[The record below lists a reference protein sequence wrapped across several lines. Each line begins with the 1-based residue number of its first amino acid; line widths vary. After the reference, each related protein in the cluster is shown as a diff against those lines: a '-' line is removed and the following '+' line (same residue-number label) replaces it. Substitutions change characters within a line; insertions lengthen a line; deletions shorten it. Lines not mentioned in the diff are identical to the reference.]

1 MMKKF
6 KYPHLFEPLKL
17 RGTLF
22 RNRIFAAPTGYR
34 NMTYDSVWPLEAGDY
49 YGRKAMGG
57 AASVATGELVVDT
70 EFGRGSLNH
79 ICIDNPQS
87 LMPLEKVAKAIS
99 RYGAVPTAELQH
111 AGMYANRDL
120 SVFGATSRGIAYG
133 PVELELDGRI
143 IREMPEEIIERTIE
157 KYAAAAVA
165 AKNYGFGM
173 ILIHAG
179 HGWLLQQFL
188 SPQLNRRKDKWG
200 GPAIENRA
208 RFAVSVC
215 EAVRKAVGPNFPI
228 EIRISASEGYE
239 GGYDIEEGIAFAKQL
254 ERYVDL
260 INVSV
265 GSHEVQEAFSVMTP
279 SMFLGDGCN
288 VKYAAEIKKHV
299 NIPVSAIGA
308 LGEPEMLEEII
319 ASGKADVVELAR
331 SLIADPDLPNK
342 IRAGREDDI
351 KWCLRCLH
359 CFSTQMK
366 YGVKYCAV
374 NPESGR
380 EHESKYEPRQA
391 KTRKKVLVIGGGIG
405 GMQAALSCA
414 ERGHQVILC
423 EKSGVLGGAIRCEE
437 DVPFKK
443 KLAMYLDSQAQAI
456 ARANIDLRLNCE
468 VTPELASSLQPD
480 VIIAALGSRP
490 IKPDIPGIDGPNV
503 LGAEEAYRHPQKVGK
518 KAVIIGAGLVGL
530 ELAIYLTMLGKVV
543 SVVEL
548 TDKISDGGNMLHARS
563 LEVELKKHGISLR
576 FNTKVNE
583 ISAQGIVCE
592 TKEGKEFLEAD
603 SVIYAVGQQPLQ
615 DEALAFRFCAPVFH
629 MIGDCITPKN
639 IANATGTAHDIA
651 VSLGR
656 F

>member
-1 MMKKF
+1 MKKF

-120 SVFGATSRGIAYG
+120 SVFGATPRGIAYG

-351 KWCLRCLH
+351 KWCLRCLY

-603 SVIYAVGQQPLQ
+603 TVIYAVGQQPLQ

>member
-200 GPAIENRA
+200 GPAIEHRA

-351 KWCLRCLH
+351 KWCLRCLY

-423 EKSGVLGGAIRCEE
+423 EKGGVLGGAIRCEE

-468 VTPELASSLQPD
+468 VTPELASSLEPD

-603 SVIYAVGQQPLQ
+603 TVIYAVGQQPLQ

>member
-1 MMKKF
+1 
-6 KYPHLFEPLKL
+6 
-17 RGTLF
+17 
-22 RNRIFAAPTGYR
+22 
-34 NMTYDSVWPLEAGDY
+34 
-49 YGRKAMGG
+49 
-57 AASVATGELVVDT
+57 
-70 EFGRGSLNH
+70 
-79 ICIDNPQS
+79 
-87 LMPLEKVAKAIS
+87 
-99 RYGAVPTAELQH
+99 
-111 AGMYANRDL
+111 
-120 SVFGATSRGIAYG
+120 
-133 PVELELDGRI
+133 
-143 IREMPEEIIERTIE
+143 
-157 KYAAAAVA
+157 
-165 AKNYGFGM
+165 
-173 ILIHAG
+173 
-179 HGWLLQQFL
+179 
-188 SPQLNRRKDKWG
+188 
-200 GPAIENRA
+200 
-208 RFAVSVC
+208 
-215 EAVRKAVGPNFPI
+215 
-228 EIRISASEGYE
+228 
-239 GGYDIEEGIAFAKQL
+239 
-254 ERYVDL
+254 
-260 INVSV
+260 
-265 GSHEVQEAFSVMTP
+265 MTP

-468 VTPELASSLQPD
+468 VTPELASSLEPD

>member
-1 MMKKF
+1 
-6 KYPHLFEPLKL
+6 
-17 RGTLF
+17 
-22 RNRIFAAPTGYR
+22 
-34 NMTYDSVWPLEAGDY
+34 
-49 YGRKAMGG
+49 
-57 AASVATGELVVDT
+57 
-70 EFGRGSLNH
+70 
-79 ICIDNPQS
+79 
-87 LMPLEKVAKAIS
+87 
-99 RYGAVPTAELQH
+99 
-111 AGMYANRDL
+111 
-120 SVFGATSRGIAYG
+120 
-133 PVELELDGRI
+133 VELELDGRI

-351 KWCLRCLH
+351 KWCLRCLY

-468 VTPELASSLQPD
+468 VTPELASSLEPD

-563 LEVELKKHGISLR
+563 IEVELKKREIGIR
-576 FNTKVNE
+576 FNSKVKE
-583 ISAQGIVCE
+583 ISAQGILLE
-592 TKEGKEFLEAD
+592 TNNGQELLEAD
-603 SVIYAVGQQPLQ
+603 TVIYAVGQQPLQ

>member
-173 ILIHAG
+173 IFIQAG

-351 KWCLRCLH
+351 KWCLRCLY

-468 VTPELASSLQPD
+468 VTPELASSLEPD

-563 LEVELKKHGISLR
+563 IEVELKKREIGIR
-576 FNTKVNE
+576 FNSKVKE
-583 ISAQGIVCE
+583 ISAQGILLE
-592 TKEGKEFLEAD
+592 TNNGQELLEAD
-603 SVIYAVGQQPLQ
+603 TVIYAVGQQPLQ

>member
-1 MMKKF
+1 MMNRF

-49 YGRKAMGG
+49 YGRKALGG

-87 LMPLEKVAKAIS
+87 LMPLEKIAKAIS

-120 SVFGATSRGIAYG
+120 SVFGATSRGVAYG

-157 KYAAAAVA
+157 KYAAAAAA

-208 RFAVSVC
+208 RFAVAVC

-228 EIRISASEGYE
+228 EIRISTSEGYD

-254 ERYVDL
+254 EEYVDL
-260 INVSV
+260 INASV

-299 NIPVSAIGA
+299 KTPIAAIGA

-319 ASGKADVVELAR
+319 ASGKADVVEIAR

-351 KWCLRCLH
+351 KWCMRCLH

-380 EHESKYEPRQA
+380 EHEAKYELRLA
-391 KTRKKVLVIGGGIG
+391 KTRKKVLVVGGGIG
-405 GMQAALSCA
+405 GMQAALSCS
-414 ERGHQVILC
+414 ERGHQVMLC
-423 EKSGVLGGAIRCEE
+423 EKNDVLGGAIRCEK

-443 KLAMYLDSQAQAI
+443 KLAMYLDSQARAI
-456 ARANIDLRLNCE
+456 AKSSIDLHLNTE
-468 VTPELASSLQPD
+468 VTPEIASILKPD

-490 IKPDIPGIDGPNV
+490 VKPDIPGIDEPNV
-503 LGAEEAYRHPQKVGK
+503 LGAEEAYLYPQKVGK
-518 KAVIIGAGLVGL
+518 KAVIIGAGFVGL

-548 TDKISDGGNMLHARS
+548 TDKISDGGNILHARS
-563 LEVELKKHGISLR
+563 LEVELKKHQIDIK
-576 FNTKVNE
+576 FNSKVKE
-583 ISAQGIVCE
+583 ISAQGILWE
-592 TKEGKEFLEAD
+592 AENKEEFLEVN
-603 SVIYAVGQQPLQ
+603 SVIYAVGQKPLQ
-615 DEALAFRFCAPVFH
+615 DEALALRFCAPEFH
-629 MIGDCITPKN
+629 LIGDCITPQN
-639 IANATGTAHDIA
+639 ITAATGTAHDIA
-651 VSLGR
+651 LSLGR